1 MRTCAC
7 GKYFFAEM
15 AAKNPAAPPPK
26 MTISNVLL
34 LVFGKNQE
42 LLGQMKL
49 FEELNLINFKKLI

>member
-1 MRTCAC
+1 
-7 GKYFFAEM
+7 
-15 AAKNPAAPPPK
+15 